1 MVQEVVQEAMASQ
14 NGKTRVLIAAKE
26 RGLRD
31 QLRRFVVSNDKYEVA
46 GTAVDGQEAVQL
58 AVLMRPDITIINAD
72 LPIYS
77 GLEASEMIG
86 LAAPE
91 VRNII
96 IGDGEAD
103 THLLRKA
110 MKSGARAYL
119 ASPVVESEL
128 MDAIESLARIG
139 ERRESPEFATATDPA
154 LLPKLVVVTGGKGG
168 VGKTSIAAS
177 LSMCLAQ
184 AHPNKVALIDMYT
197 QFGDVST
204 MLNIQP
210 KKSLVELAMASEEVD
225 LETLE
230 SYMSEHETGLKVLVT
245 ALNIQPIDALSVGY
259 AESVIHALKRKYTY
273 IVVDLP
279 PILHATTLYVLSHCY
294 RLVLVTTMFDLPGI
308 RDGKELYDTVV
319 GTYVPEEKVTLV
331 ANRVSKYDRLTPEDL
346 ERLFG
351 RPISVQ
357 VPNDRRLVNAV
368 NQGVPFV
375 KVYAKSPLV
384 AAVQKIEQELA
395 LEPAAASG

>member
-1 MVQEVVQEAMASQ
+1 MAGH

-110 MKSGARAYL
+110 MRSGARAYL

-128 MDAIESLARIG
+128 IEAIESLARIG
-139 ERRESPEFATATDPA
+139 ERKESPEFATATDPA

-210 KKSLVELAMASEEVD
+210 KKSLVDLAMASDEVD

-294 RLVLVTTMFDLPGI
+294 KLVLVTTMFDLPGI

-331 ANRVSKYDRLTPEDL
+331 ANRVSKFDRLTPEDL

-351 RPISVQ
+351 RPITVQ

-368 NQGVPFV
+368 NQGIPFV
-375 KVYAKSPLV
+375 KVYTKSPLV
-384 AAVQKIEQELA
+384 AAVQKIQEELS
-395 LEPAAASG
+395 LDPVAASG